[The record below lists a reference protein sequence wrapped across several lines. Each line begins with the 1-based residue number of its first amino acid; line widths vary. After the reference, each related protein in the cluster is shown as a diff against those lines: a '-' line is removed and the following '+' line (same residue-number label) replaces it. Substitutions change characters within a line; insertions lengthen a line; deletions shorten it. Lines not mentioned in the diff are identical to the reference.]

1 MQLIVCVE
9 ELFDIEGVPEID
21 QIITVLLSTSM
32 AVGCATALI
41 LDNTIPGTA
50 EERGLRAFREH
61 VSNKTEEQLQTAS
74 IDVYNLP
81 FGLQRLNECRMA
93 KYLPFLPYNEETRE
107 SRL

>member
-1 MQLIVCVE
+1 MLRNC
-9 ELFDIEGVPEID
+9 FDIEGVPEID

-81 FGLQRLNECRMA
+81 FGLQRLSECRMA
-93 KYLPFLPYNEETRE
+93 KYLPFLPYNEETCE
-107 SRL
+107 SRP